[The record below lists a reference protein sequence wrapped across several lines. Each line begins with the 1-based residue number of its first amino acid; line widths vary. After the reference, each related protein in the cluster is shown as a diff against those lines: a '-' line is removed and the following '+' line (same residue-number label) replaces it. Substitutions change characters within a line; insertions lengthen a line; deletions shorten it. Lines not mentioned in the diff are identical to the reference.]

1 MRGCFAENRHVV
13 FSWKLSVKEHM
24 TFRWSGLLRELV
36 MSRKTIKDNTTDS
49 ERRPRFALQRLT
61 GLH

>member
-24 TFRWSGLLRELV
+24 TFRWSGLVRELV
-36 MSRKTIKDNTTDS
+36 MSRKTIKITPQTVREGLDS
-49 ERRPRFALQRLT
+49 PCNA
-61 GLH
+61 